1 MAENINIYNKK
12 LFFMKYL
19 KEYNRF
25 LKDREE
31 LVNEELFGLGKLF
44 KGLKNKMSL
53 GFSKMF
59 GSAGEVNKLMEA
71 YKKEVI
77 LAGAKKKAALSAYA
91 GYIAS
96 VKNGGDKNDAE
107 AKKMEANIKAAT
119 ANYDKQLELIKQKF
133 DIKFNEIVKE
143 EENEKIKN
151 FITLK
156 KIEMQQ
162 ELLDTENKI
171 LLTDA
176 GLTEED
182 VKGNPVFMAMLK
194 TINDKAVG
202 AQKLA
207 DDQKKALESKGE
219 AGQAGFDFEKAKA
232 DKNYLFADSE
242 FAKGGYKFATDEE
255 ITYWSNTDFE
265 KDKAN
270 YKGSEAFV
278 GKDNGLK
285 TPQGVAVEA
294 GNIYITKEIGKPG
307 FSIKKGKVI
316 TTKKKEED
324 AAKKAEEKPK
334 EEEKPAV

>member
-1 MAENINIYNKK
+1 
-12 LFFMKYL
+12 MKYL
-19 KEYNRF
+19 KEYNQF
-25 LKDREE
+25 IKDKEE
-31 LVNEELFGLGKLF
+31 SVNEELFGLGKLF
-44 KGLKNKMSL
+44 KGLKNKLSL

-59 GSAGEVNKLMEA
+59 GSAADVTKLMDA
-71 YKKEVI
+71 YKKEII

-91 GYIAS
+91 TYIAS

-107 AKKMEANIKAAT
+107 AKKMEANIKTAT

-133 DIKFNEIVKE
+133 DIKFGEIVKE

-151 FITLK
+151 YITLK

-162 ELLDTENKI
+162 ELLEQENKV

-194 TINDKAVG
+194 NINDKAVG
-202 AQKLA
+202 AQKMA
-207 DDQKKALESKGE
+207 DDQKKALESKDI
-219 AGQAGFDFEKAKA
+219 ADAGFDFEKAKA

-242 FAKGGYKFATDEE
+242 FAKGGYKFVTDEQ
-255 ITYWSNTDFE
+255 ITFWSNTDFE

-270 YKGSEAFV
+270 YKGSEAFI

-294 GNIYITKEIGKPG
+294 GNIYVTKEIGKPV
-307 FSIKKGKVI
+307 FAIKKGKVI
-316 TTKKKEED
+316 DTKKNAEE
-324 AAKKAEEKPK
+324 AAKKEAEEKPK
-334 EEEKPAV
+334 EEAKPAV

>member
-1 MAENINIYNKK
+1 
-12 LFFMKYL
+12 MKYL
-19 KEYNRF
+19 KEYNQF
-25 LKDREE
+25 IKDKEE
-31 LVNEELFGLGKLF
+31 SVNEELFGLGKLF
-44 KGLKNKMSL
+44 KGLKNKLSL

-59 GSAGEVNKLMEA
+59 GSAADVAKLMDA
-71 YKKEVI
+71 YKKEII

-91 GYIAS
+91 TYIAS

-107 AKKMEANIKAAT
+107 AKKMEANIKTAT

-133 DIKFNEIVKE
+133 DIKFGEIVKE

-151 FITLK
+151 YITLK

-162 ELLDTENKI
+162 ELLEQENKV

-194 TINDKAVG
+194 NINDKAVG
-202 AQKLA
+202 AQKMA
-207 DDQKKALESKGE
+207 DDQKKALESKDI
-219 AGQAGFDFEKAKA
+219 ADAGFDFEKAKA

-242 FAKGGYKFATDEE
+242 FAKGGYKFATDEQ
-255 ITYWSNTDFE
+255 ITFWSNTDFE

-270 YKGSEAFV
+270 YKGSEAFI

-294 GNIYITKEIGKPG
+294 GNIYVTKEIGKPG
-307 FSIKKGKVI
+307 FAIKKGKVI
-316 TTKKKEED
+316 DTKKNAEE
-324 AAKKAEEKPK
+324 AAKKEAEEKPK
-334 EEEKPAV
+334 EEAKPAV

>member
-1 MAENINIYNKK
+1 
-12 LFFMKYL
+12 MKYL
-19 KEYNRF
+19 KEYNQF
-25 LKDREE
+25 VKDKEE
-31 LVNEELFGLGKLF
+31 SVNEELFGLGKLF
-44 KGLKNKMSL
+44 KGLKNKLSL

-59 GSAGEVNKLMEA
+59 GSAADVAKLMDA
-71 YKKEVI
+71 YKKEII

-91 GYIAS
+91 AYIAS

-107 AKKMEANIKAAT
+107 AKKMEANIKSAT

-133 DIKFNEIVKE
+133 DLKFGEIVKE

-151 FITLK
+151 YITLK

-162 ELLDTENKI
+162 ELLEQENKV

-182 VKGNPVFMAMLK
+182 VKGNPVFMALLK

-202 AQKLA
+202 AQKMA
-207 DDQKKALESKGE
+207 DEQKKALESKE
-219 AGQAGFDFEKAKA
+219 IAAAGFDFEKAKA
-232 DKNYLFADSE
+232 DKNYIFADSE
-242 FAKGGYKFATDEE
+242 FAKGGYKFVTDEQ
-255 ITYWSNTDFE
+255 ITFWSNTDFE

-294 GNIYITKEIGKPG
+294 GNIYVTKEIGKPG
-307 FSIKKGKVI
+307 FAIKKGKVI
-316 TTKKKEED
+316 DTKKNAEE
-324 AAKKAEEKPK
+324 AAKNAEAEKPK
-334 EEEKPAV
+334 EEAKPAV

>member
-1 MAENINIYNKK
+1 
-12 LFFMKYL
+12 MKYL
-19 KEYNRF
+19 KEYNQF
-25 LKDREE
+25 IKDKEE
-31 LVNEELFGLGKLF
+31 SVNEELFGLGKLF
-44 KGLKNKMSL
+44 KGLKNKLSL

-59 GSAGEVNKLMEA
+59 GSAADVAKLMDA
-71 YKKEVI
+71 YKKEII

-91 GYIAS
+91 TYIAS

-107 AKKMEANIKAAT
+107 AKKMEANIKTAT

-133 DIKFNEIVKE
+133 DIKFGEIVKE

-151 FITLK
+151 YITLK

-162 ELLDTENKI
+162 ELLEQENKV

-194 TINDKAVG
+194 NINDKAVG
-202 AQKLA
+202 AQKMA
-207 DDQKKALESKGE
+207 DDQKKALESKDI
-219 AGQAGFDFEKAKA
+219 ADAGFDFEKAKA

-242 FAKGGYKFATDEE
+242 FAKGGYKFATDEQ
-255 ITYWSNTDFE
+255 ITFWSNTDFE

-270 YKGSEAFV
+270 YKGSEAFI

-294 GNIYITKEIGKPG
+294 GNIYVTKEIGKPV
-307 FSIKKGKVI
+307 FAIKKGKVI
-316 TTKKKEED
+316 DTKKNAEE
-324 AAKKAEEKPK
+324 AAKKEAEEKPK
-334 EEEKPAV
+334 EEAKPAV

>member
-1 MAENINIYNKK
+1 
-12 LFFMKYL
+12 MKYL
-19 KEYNRF
+19 KEYNQF
-25 LKDREE
+25 IKDKEE
-31 LVNEELFGLGKLF
+31 SVNEELFGLGKLF
-44 KGLKNKMSL
+44 KGLKNKLSL

-59 GSAGEVNKLMEA
+59 GSAADVTKLMDA
-71 YKKEVI
+71 YKKEII

-91 GYIAS
+91 TYIAS

-107 AKKMEANIKAAT
+107 AKKMEANIKTAT

-133 DIKFNEIVKE
+133 DIKFGEIVKE

-151 FITLK
+151 YITLK

-162 ELLDTENKI
+162 ELLEQENKV

-194 TINDKAVG
+194 NINDKAVG
-202 AQKLA
+202 AQKMA
-207 DDQKKALESKGE
+207 DDQKKALESKDI
-219 AGQAGFDFEKAKA
+219 ADAGFDFEKAKA

-242 FAKGGYKFATDEE
+242 FAKGGYKFATDEQ
-255 ITYWSNTDFE
+255 ITFWSNTDFE

-270 YKGSEAFV
+270 YKGSEAFI

-294 GNIYITKEIGKPG
+294 GNIYVTKEIGKPV
-307 FSIKKGKVI
+307 FAIKKGKVI
-316 TTKKKEED
+316 DTKKNAEE
-324 AAKKAEEKPK
+324 AAKKEAEEKPK
-334 EEEKPAV
+334 EEAKPAV